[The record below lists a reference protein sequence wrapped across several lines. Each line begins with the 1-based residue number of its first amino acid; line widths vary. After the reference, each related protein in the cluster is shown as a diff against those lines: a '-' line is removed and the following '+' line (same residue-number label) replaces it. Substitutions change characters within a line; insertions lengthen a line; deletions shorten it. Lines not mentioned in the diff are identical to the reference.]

1 MITLDQFTATRK
13 HCPNLG
19 IALFDAGFT
28 GEHLLEDS
36 GWLYLDSLYIIDGPQ
51 GPWTMTDRDETTG
64 TLAEIEAV
72 LYAWACRE
80 GYCGSKEDV
89 A

>member
-1 MITLDQFTATRK
+1 LPYSTEDL
-13 HCPNLG
+13 
-19 IALFDAGFT
+19 AG
-28 GEHLLEDS
+28 LS
-36 GWLYLDSLYIIDGPQ
+36 GWSYLDSLYIIDGPN

-64 TLAEIEAV
+64 TLAEIEAA

-80 GYCGSKEDV
+80 GYCGEKEEV

>member
-1 MITLDQFTATRK
+1 MTITITLAQFKATRAT
-13 HCPNLG
+13 CSDLSQLPYSTEDL
-19 IALFDAGFT
+19 AG
-28 GEHLLEDS
+28 LS
-36 GWLYLDSLYIIDGPQ
+36 GWSYLDGLYIIDGPN

-64 TLAEIEAV
+64 TLAEIEAA

-80 GYCGSKEDV
+80 GYCDSKEEV